1 MGSTDAR
8 SWYKVRLHLVSCR
21 FQISAHLLENHSLRP
36 INDSE
41 NVLAH
46 DPARS
51 NSPNN
56 SEHCGPEVAVVGRTP
71 AFAREAER
79 LARETAGEYVDAVAP
94 NGKVCC
100 SYVFI
105 LFRFGKMILQYAP
118 AERVD
123 LAVEDVRPAGPRGRQ
138 VEAAD
143 TAE

>member
-79 LARETAGEYVDAVAP
+79 LARETA
-94 NGKVCC
+94 
-100 SYVFI
+100 
-105 LFRFGKMILQYAP
+105 
-118 AERVD
+118 
-123 LAVEDVRPAGPRGRQ
+123 VEDVRPAGPRGRQ